1 MVFMTNQTLQTPRI
15 LLDFDGTIT
24 TRDSVDAV
32 LERFAL
38 PQWQEVEQEWENGTI
53 GSLECLQRQVALIR
67 ATPYAMDHFIDGIEV
82 DCSLSDLLMLCRQ
95 STVMVSVVSD
105 GFERSVRR
113 VLERVGEVCD
123 IKANQLMPLGHD
135 RWTLSHPF
143 AHAGCTSGAGTCKCH
158 AAAPSPTILIGD
170 GRSDFCV
177 AHQASLVFAK
187 GRLAKYCQD
196 HHLPHIPIAHLGDVL
211 APLSQRL
218 EIGLAA

>member
-1 MVFMTNQTLQTPRI
+1 MTHTSRQTPRI

-38 PQWQEVEQEWENGTI
+38 PEWHVVEQEWENGAI

-67 ATPYAMDHFIDGIEV
+67 ATPYAMDRFIDSIEV
-82 DCSLSDLLMLCRQ
+82 DASLSDLLMYCRQ
-95 STVMVSVVSD
+95 SGVPVSVVSD

-113 VLERVGEVCD
+113 VLDRVGEVCD

-135 RWTLSHPF
+135 RWTLTHPF
-143 AHAGCTSGAGTCKCH
+143 AHAGCISGAGTCKCH
-158 AAAPSPTILIGD
+158 AAAASPTILIGD

-187 GRLAKYCQD
+187 GRLAQYCQD
-196 HHLPHIPIAHLGDVL
+196 HHLTHIPISHLGDVL

-218 EIGLAA
+218 AIGLAA